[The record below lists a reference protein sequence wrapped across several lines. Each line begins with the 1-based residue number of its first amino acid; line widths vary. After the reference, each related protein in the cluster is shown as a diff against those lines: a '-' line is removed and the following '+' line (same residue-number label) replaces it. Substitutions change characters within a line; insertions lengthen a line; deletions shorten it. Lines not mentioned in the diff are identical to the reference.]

1 MRWRFAFGTNKE
13 GSLFSQIFFT
23 LLEIAKPYH
32 PWEKGTAQAVVD
44 APDVRRTQREGRAAD
59 NFSPIST

>member
-1 MRWRFAFGTNKE
+1 MKWSFAFGANK
-13 GSLFSQIFFT
+13 GDSLFSQIFFA
-23 LLEIAKPYH
+23 LSEKANQ
-32 PWEKGTAQAVVD
+32 PWEKGRAQAVVN